1 MRILGG
7 LLTLVL
13 FILPLLTAP
22 LQPVAAIGLIA
33 VVLAGVGIAALWL
46 WPVTTASCVFLV
58 QYAVALTISAGPVS
72 IAGAAGF
79 SLALLLLLHV
89 VDLARRVRQVRVD
102 AAVILAH
109 VRRWVGVYAGAVV
122 GAALA
127 LVMAGVFAM
136 VLPVSASP
144 LLAGAGALGTLVA
157 LAAVVKHAAR
167 GERR

>member
-1 MRILGG
+1 
-7 LLTLVL
+7 
-13 FILPLLTAP
+13 
-22 LQPVAAIGLIA
+22 
-33 VVLAGVGIAALWL
+33 
-46 WPVTTASCVFLV
+46 
-58 QYAVALTISAGPVS
+58 
-72 IAGAAGF
+72 
-79 SLALLLLLHV
+79 
-89 VDLARRVRQVRVD
+89 
-102 AAVILAH
+102 